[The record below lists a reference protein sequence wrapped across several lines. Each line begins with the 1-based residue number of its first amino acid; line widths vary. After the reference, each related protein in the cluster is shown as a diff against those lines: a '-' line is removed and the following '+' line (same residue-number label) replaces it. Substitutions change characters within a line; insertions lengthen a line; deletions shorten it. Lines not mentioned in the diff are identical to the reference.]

1 MHVFLNVF
9 YKLLGNFFLLKAF
22 LYIHDFVLFVRN
34 GLWNYF
40 YHTYAAKRS
49 GIINEDG
56 KNKISGTSANPAIHM
71 ANKIFSQKYMKSVHL
86 LTLM

>member
-1 MHVFLNVF
+1 MTLCS
-9 YKLLGNFFLLKAF
+9 LLEMA
-22 LYIHDFVLFVRN
+22 YETTSITHMQ
-34 GLWNYF
+34 
-40 YHTYAAKRS
+40 TKRS

-56 KNKISGTSANPAIHM
+56 KNKISGTSANPAIHT